1 MNSITDPMQKYFNN
15 RCQSFKFQAF
25 SQQSGQPG
33 KQAAVTGNSLPDFQS
48 PGFPD
53 SKDSD
58 QVDKSI
64 NNNRSLKA
72 IKICVR
78 SVNHIKI
85 FEV

>member
-25 SQQSGQPG
+25 FWQSGQPG
-33 KQAAVTGNSLPDFQS
+33 KQAAVTGNSLPDFRP
-48 PGFPD
+48 PGFPS

-58 QVDKSI
+58 QADKSI
-64 NNNRSLKA
+64 NNNRYLKV

-78 SVNHIKI
+78 PVQ
-85 FEV
+85 